1 MTKKPTYE
9 ALEKRVEFLE
19 KNASEL
25 KQVLMNLRKFKTIS
39 DKAGHGIVM
48 RDRDGKFIYVNEAY
62 AEMHGYTPVKFPS
75 CFFHHICHFSRVIQ

>member
-9 ALEKRVEFLE
+9 ALEKRVENLE

-25 KQVLMNLRKFKTIS
+25 KKELMNLRKFKTIS

-48 RDRDGKFIYVNEAY
+48 RDLDGKFIYVNDAF
-62 AEMHGYTPVKFPS
+62 AEMHRYTSEKFSS
-75 CFFHHICHFSRVIQ
+75 CFFHHICHVTK